1 MAAAILYSIMAS
13 AKSNQAE
20 PFAYERDLLVQF
32 SGDRPDD
39 LSDLLPD
46 EWLKKHLESRRRWS
60 R

>member
-1 MAAAILYSIMAS
+1 LAS

-32 SGDRPDD
+32 SGAPPND
-39 LSDLLPD
+39 LSGLLPD
-46 EWLKKHLESRRRWS
+46 YWLQTHPESRRRWS